1 MLWRKYVAVWRPRPA
16 FKSEWKGKMV
26 SRSVIFWDV
35 DTQADFMLPGG
46 NLYVPGAERLI
57 PNLNRLT
64 SAAREDRVLI
74 VGDVCVH
81 APDDPEFR
89 QFHPHCVIGT
99 PGAEIIPETRADRVL
114 FIPNRSGAIIP
125 RDLSIYQQLILEK
138 QTLDVFDNPN
148 TEIVLERMA
157 RFIDRDAEIFIY
169 GVVTE
174 YCVRL
179 AAKGL
184 LERGRRVALV
194 RDAIETLKLEEGA
207 KTIEELKSL
216 GSRLVTTD
224 QALAALDKSESQSA

>member
-1 MLWRKYVAVWRPRPA
+1 
-16 FKSEWKGKMV
+16 
-26 SRSVIFWDV
+26 
-35 DTQADFMLPGG
+35 MLPGG

-64 SAAREDRVLI
+64 NAAREDRVLI
-74 VGDVCVH
+74 IGDVCVH
-81 APDDPEFR
+81 APNDPEF
-89 QFHPHCVIGT
+89 QKFPPHCVIGT

-114 FIPNRSGAIIP
+114 FIPNRSSAIVP
-125 RDLSIYQQLILEK
+125 QDLSTYQQVILEK

-148 TEIVLERMA
+148 TQIVLERVA
-157 RFIDRDAEIFIY
+157 RFTDRGAEIFVF

-194 RDAIETLKLEEGA
+194 RDAIESLNAEEGA

-216 GSRLVTTD
+216 GARLVTTD
-224 QALAALDKSESQSA
+224 QALAALNLSKSRPA

>member
-1 MLWRKYVAVWRPRPA
+1 
-16 FKSEWKGKMV
+16 MV
-26 SRSVIFWDV
+26 SRSAIFWDV
-35 DTQADFMLPGG
+35 DTQVDFMLPGG

-64 SAAREDRVLI
+64 NAAREDRVLI
-74 VGDVCVH
+74 IGDVCIH

-89 QFHPHCVIGT
+89 QFPPHCVIGT
-99 PGAEIIPETRADRVL
+99 PGAEIIPDTRADRVL

-125 RDLSIYQQLILEK
+125 QDLTICQQVVLEK
-138 QTLDVFDNPN
+138 QTLDVFDNPG
-148 TEIVLERMA
+148 TQVVLERVS
-157 RFIDRDAEIFIY
+157 RFTDRDAEIFVY

-194 RDAIETLKLEEGA
+194 RDAIETLKVEEGA

-216 GSRLVTTD
+216 GARMATTD
-224 QALAALDKSESQSA
+224 QALAALNQS